1 MWKHEHYKT
10 ATIILPTF
18 ETQKMAK
25 KTARKIRSKTVRA
38 MMGLSFY
45 TFRGL
50 NGLTSYCKKIKS
62 HEVLWIFSDTSPVRL
77 VDFSDKENRYTL
89 Y

>member
-1 MWKHEHYKT
+1 MDMWKHEYYKT
-10 ATIILPTF
+10 YKTVTIILPTF

-38 MMGLSFY
+38 MMGLSFD

-50 NGLTSYCKKIKS
+50 NG
-62 HEVLWIFSDTSPVRL
+62 
-77 VDFSDKENRYTL
+77 
-89 Y
+89 